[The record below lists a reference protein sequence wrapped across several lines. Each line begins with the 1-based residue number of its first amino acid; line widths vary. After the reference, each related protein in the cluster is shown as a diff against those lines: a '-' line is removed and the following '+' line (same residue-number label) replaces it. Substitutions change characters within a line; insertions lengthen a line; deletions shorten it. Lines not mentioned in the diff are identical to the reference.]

1 MAKKK
6 TVSKTSSNKTS
17 IMSSVDPLVEYGRDI
32 WLAGLG
38 AMSLA
43 QQESG
48 KIGGK
53 ALEKGSKLFDQL
65 VKEGSKLEKTTR
77 KNVDTT
83 ADDIRGGIES
93 RVDRVRQTAA
103 NNWDKLETVF
113 EDRVARALGRLGVP
127 TADEIQELINEV
139 NHLSRE
145 VRELNKQVKG
155 TPVSSKSAAG
165 QTTSASKKAAKKA
178 SSKTTAKAA

>member
-6 TVSKTSSNKTS
+6 TVSKSAASSKKS
-17 IMSSVDPLVEYGRDI
+17 VLSSVDPLVEYGRDV

-43 QQESG
+43 QQETN

-65 VKEGSKLEKTTR
+65 VKEGSKLEKSTR

-83 ADDIRGGIES
+83 ADDIRGGIEQ

-155 TPVSSKSAAG
+155 SAVSTSKTAAPKTA
-165 QTTSASKKAAKKA
+165 QKTAQKTAKKTTSKAA
-178 SSKTTAKAA
+178 

>member
-6 TVSKTSSNKTS
+6 TVSKTSSTRKS
-17 IMSSVDPLVEYGRDI
+17 VLSSVDPLVEYGREV

-43 QQESG
+43 QKETG

-65 VKEGSKLEKTTR
+65 VKEGSKLEQSTR

-83 ADDIRGGIES
+83 TDDILGGIEQ
-93 RVDRVRQTAA
+93 RVDRVRQKAA
-103 NNWDKLETVF
+103 NNWDKLESVF

-145 VRELNKQVKG
+145 VRELNKQVKSQSA
-155 TPVSSKSAAG
+155 TAAAKKTSSKSATG
-165 QTTSASKKAAKKA
+165 SKKV
-178 SSKTTAKAA
+178 SAKAA

>member
-6 TVSKTSSNKTS
+6 TVSKSTSSKKS
-17 IMSSVDPLVEYGRDI
+17 VMSSVDPLVEYGRDV

-53 ALEKGSKLFDQL
+53 ALEKGSKLFEQL
-65 VKEGSKLEKTTR
+65 VKEGSKVEKSTR

-83 ADDIRGGIES
+83 ADDIRGGIEQ

-155 TPVSSKSAAG
+155 SAD
-165 QTTSASKKAAKKA
+165 SASKTAASSKKA
-178 SSKTTAKAA
+178 STQKTAKKTSAKAA